1 MIGRDRAR
9 RRANVAEPAASRR
22 RRVAAMPFI
31 FVVVFIDVLGI
42 GIALPVLPL
51 LVGEFTASREL
62 QSYWYG
68 ALVVVYGVMQFFCA
82 PLLGALSDRFG
93 RRPLLLWS
101 LLGLGAHFL
110 LLALAPSLAWMFVAR
125 VLGGTAGASFT
136 VANAYASDVS
146 SAERRAAAFGLIG
159 AAFGLGFIFGP
170 MIGGLLGAADLRLPF
185 YAAAGLSLIN
195 AIYGYLVVPESLPS
209 ERRTSFSLKRANPVS
224 ALFALVRHHEVGNL
238 VAVFALMVLAQLIL
252 QVTWVL
258 YTNFRF
264 GWGPRDNGFAL
275 FLVGLV
281 ATVVQGALLS
291 RLLQRFGE
299 VRLALAGLAVGMIAY
314 LCYGLAQHDWMMY
327 AIIVGNFLSFAAGPA
342 LQAVISNAMGPS
354 EQGITMGALNSI
366 NSIMFVVAPAIGTPL
381 LAAVSHLPPS
391 DWKVG
396 TTFYLSAILQ
406 VIALVLARR
415 HFAVR
420 RVERTA

>member
-1 MIGRDRAR
+1 MAEAMRRPGRQ
-9 RRANVAEPAASRR
+9 
-22 RRVAAMPFI
+22 AAMPFI

-68 ALVVVYGVMQFFCA
+68 ALVVVYGAMQFFCA

-101 LLGLGAHFL
+101 LLGLGTHFL

-125 VLGGTAGASFT
+125 LIGGTAGASFT
-136 VANAYASDVS
+136 VANAYASDVTT
-146 SAERRAAAFGLIG
+146 AERRAAAFGLIG

-170 MIGGLLGAADLRLPF
+170 MIGGFLGATDLRLPF
-185 YAAAGLSLIN
+185 YAAAALSLVN
-195 AIYGYLVVPESLPS
+195 ATYGYFVVPESLAR
-209 ERRTSFSLKRANPVS
+209 ERRTAFSIARANPLS
-224 ALFALVRHHEVGNL
+224 ALAKLLRHREIGNL
-238 VAVFALMVLAQLIL
+238 VVVFALIVLAQLVL

-258 YTNFRF
+258 YTHFKF
-264 GWGPRDNGFAL
+264 GWGPRDNGVAL
-275 FLVGLV
+275 FCVGLV
-281 ATVVQGALLS
+281 ATIVQGGMLR

-299 VRLALAGLAVGMIAY
+299 VRLGMSALAVGTVAY
-314 LCYGLAQHDWMMY
+314 VLYGLAQHGWMMY

-342 LQAVISNAMGPS
+342 LQGIVSNAVGPG
-354 EQGITMGALNSI
+354 EQGVTMGALNSI
-366 NSIMFVVAPAIGTPL
+366 QSIMFVVAPAIGTPL

-391 DWKVG
+391 DWRVG
-396 TTFYLSAILQ
+396 ASFYFSALLQ
-406 VIALVLARR
+406 AIAFFVARR
-415 HFAVR
+415 HFAYR
-420 RVERTA
+420 RVARAT

>member
-1 MIGRDRAR
+1 M
-9 RRANVAEPAASRR
+9 AEPARR
-22 RRVAAMPFI
+22 GRRAAMPFI

-68 ALVVVYGVMQFFCA
+68 ALVITYGVMQFFCA

-110 LLALAPSLAWMFVAR
+110 LLALAPSLGWMFVAR

-146 SAERRAAAFGLIG
+146 APERRAAAFGLIG

-170 MIGGLLGAADLRLPF
+170 MIGGLLGAVSLRLPF
-185 YAAAGLSLIN
+185 YAAAALSLAN
-195 AIYGYLVVPESLPS
+195 ATYGYFLVPESLPV
-209 ERRTSFSLKRANPVS
+209 ERRRAFSIARANPLA
-224 ALFALVRHHEVGNL
+224 ALSALVRHREIGSL
-238 VAVFALMVLAQLIL
+238 VIVFALVVLAQLIL

-264 GWGPRDNGFAL
+264 GWDTRDNGFAL
-275 FLVGLV
+275 FCVGLV
-281 ATVVQGALLS
+281 ATVVQGALLG
-291 RLLQRFGE
+291 RLLKRYGE
-299 VRLALAGLAVGMIAY
+299 VKLAMTGLAVGAIAY
-314 LCYGLAQHDWMMY
+314 LLYGLAQHGWMMY

-342 LQAVISNAMGPS
+342 LQSVVSNAVGPS
-354 EQGITMGALNSI
+354 EQGVTMGALNSI
-366 NSIMFVVAPAIGTPL
+366 NSIMFVVAPAIGAPL
-381 LAAVSHLPPS
+381 LAQVAQLPPS
-391 DWKVG
+391 DWRVG

-406 VIALVLARR
+406 AVALFLARR
-415 HFAVR
+415 HFAYR
-420 RVERTA
+420 NLPRAA

>member
-1 MIGRDRAR
+1 
-9 RRANVAEPAASRR
+9 
-22 RRVAAMPFI
+22 MPFI

-101 LLGLGAHFL
+101 LLGLGTHFL

-125 VLGGTAGASFT
+125 LIGGTAGASFT
-136 VANAYASDVS
+136 VANAYASDVTTS
-146 SAERRAAAFGLIG
+146 ERRAAAFGLIG

-170 MIGGLLGAADLRLPF
+170 MIGGLLGATDLRLPF
-185 YAAAGLSLIN
+185 YAAAALSLVN
-195 AIYGYLVVPESLPS
+195 ATYGYLVVPESLAR
-209 ERRTSFSLKRANPVS
+209 ERRTPFSLARANPLA
-224 ALFALVRHHEVGNL
+224 ALAKLLRHRESGNL
-238 VAVFALMVLAQLIL
+238 VVVFALIVLAQLVL

-258 YTNFRF
+258 YTHFKF
-264 GWGPRDNGFAL
+264 GWGPRDNGIAL
-275 FLVGLV
+275 FCVGLV
-281 ATVVQGALLS
+281 ATIVQGGMLR

-299 VRLALAGLAVGMIAY
+299 VRLGKAALAVGTVAY
-314 LCYGLAQHDWMMY
+314 LLYGLAQHGWMMY

-342 LQAVISNAMGPS
+342 LQGIVSNAVGPG
-354 EQGITMGALNSI
+354 EQGVTMGALNSI
-366 NSIMFVVAPAIGTPL
+366 QSIMFVLAPAIGTPL

-391 DWKVG
+391 DWRVG
-396 TTFYLSAILQ
+396 ATFYFSALLQ
-406 VIALVLARR
+406 AIAFFVARR
-415 HFAVR
+415 HFAYRPVA
-420 RVERTA
+420 RTT